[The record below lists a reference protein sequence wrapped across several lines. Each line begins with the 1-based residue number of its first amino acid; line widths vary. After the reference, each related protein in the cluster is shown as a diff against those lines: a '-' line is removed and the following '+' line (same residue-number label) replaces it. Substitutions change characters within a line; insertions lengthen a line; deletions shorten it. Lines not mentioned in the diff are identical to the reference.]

1 MENKLEIKVSLNTS
15 QDVKDFCFAASAMPR
30 NISVKALHGD
40 YIVDGRS
47 ILGVFSLNLSEPITA
62 VFESVN
68 EIDKEKIMKVF
79 DLWIVKDSVQK
90 GISK

>member
-1 MENKLEIKVSLNTS
+1 MENTLEFNVFLSTS

-30 NISVKALHGD
+30 NTLVKALHGD

-62 VFESVN
+62 VFESEN
-68 EIDKEKIMKVF
+68 EIDKEKIMKAF
-79 DLWIVKDSVQK
+79 NPWIIKDSGQK
-90 GISK
+90 GTSE